1 MSTTVRKNKHPRT
14 EKRISLSIPDSL
26 AEYLKSKPDAQGFIR
41 ELIVDRIMRD
51 ASDNVLDVVRRL
63 TKKYG
68 EYNSECFSGFDTSD
82 KFSYSFIIYADT
94 SKNLCD
100 RDDLDCSHGTEY
112 ITEYICLQ
120 KNSSGKYVLE
130 IHRELNI
137 YERRGEVG
145 IKFGR
150 TYSAD
155 EFALTASNADFDDM
169 CEVIDSAISEMETR
183 LKSAEFAQIIQ
194 CAKKLETLAKGK

>member
-1 MSTTVRKNKHPRT
+1 MSTHAMKTKHPRT
-14 EKRISLSIPDSL
+14 GKRISLSIPDSL

-51 ASDNVLDVVRRL
+51 ASDNVLDVARRL
-63 TKKYG
+63 AKKYG

-82 KFSYSFIIYADT
+82 EYGYSFIIYADT
-94 SKNLCD
+94 TKNLCD
-100 RDDLDCSHGTEY
+100 LGDLDCSHG
-112 ITEYICLQ
+112 TEYICLQ

-150 TYSAD
+150 AYSAD
-155 EFALTASNADFDDM
+155 EFALTAANADFDDM
-169 CEVIDSAISEMETR
+169 CAVIDSAISEMETR